1 MWGTGLMYLY
11 TSKPSKVD
19 QLLKG
24 GVNMV
29 SFENRG
35 ICMER
40 HAASA
45 QFSNKRDERGHGF
58 LGIIISK
65 ETRADGFWFI
75 VGVGRLEKWQRK
87 HEKRRSA

>member
-1 MWGTGLMYLY
+1 
-11 TSKPSKVD
+11 
-19 QLLKG
+19 
-24 GVNMV
+24 
-29 SFENRG
+29 
-35 ICMER
+35 MER

-75 VGVGRLEKWQRK
+75 LGVGRLEKWQRK